1 MAGRRQQQ
9 QQQPGAEQ
17 FGNMNVPRVSQ
28 DWDMPSARA
37 GPIFDAASTTV
48 GVECVETSLGCGW
61 EGKDAMV
68 GAGV

>member
-17 FGNMNVPRVSQ
+17 FGNMNI
-28 DWDMPSARA
+28 SAHA

-48 GVECVETSLGCGW
+48 GVECVETSFGCGW